1 MGFLLSQ
8 GCQNSFCVFVGL
20 KENTS
25 REPSPEHILEM
36 LVHEPNLVQD
46 ADDVIYDADD
56 DMMMIDRLG

>member
-1 MGFLLSQ
+1 
-8 GCQNSFCVFVGL
+8 
-20 KENTS
+20 
-25 REPSPEHILEM
+25 M